1 MAKTISFDEM
11 ENYSAFKRTP
21 FFGLADDGDKAVV
34 RFYHTNGDDIEK
46 IPVHTVTVGDK
57 TLKVACLRAP
67 NEPADVCPL
76 CDEGNLVSPRMYI
89 KVLVYTP
96 DKAGYYTT
104 APELQIW
111 ERGKGFRKQ
120 IQSIINR
127 YASGNKALMDTV
139 FEIER
144 SGKKGDTKTIYN
156 IYKMDE
162 LDPTECPLPEPDE
175 LEEFNALGTIVADKT
190 EDDMNEYLNTGK
202 FPQVEKSQASSSA
215 RQNRASRIVEQEED
229 EEEQPIARPTGR
241 RVSQIQESS
250 VSTRPRRPS
259 RV

>member
-1 MAKTISFDEM
+1 MAKTISFDDM

-21 FFGLADDGDKAVV
+21 FFNLADDGDKAVV
-34 RFYHTNGDDIEK
+34 RFYHTTGDDIEK
-46 IPVHTVTVGDK
+46 IPIHTVTVGDK

-67 NEPADVCPL
+67 NEPAEVCPL
-76 CDEGNLVSPRMYI
+76 CEEGSLVSPRMYI

-162 LDPTECPLPEPDE
+162 LNADECPLPEPEDM
-175 LEEFNALGTIVADKT
+175 EEFNALGTIVADKS
-190 EDDMNEYLNTGK
+190 EDDMVEYLNTGK
-202 FPQVEKSQASSSA
+202 FPQTEKSDNAQPT
-215 RQNRASRIVEQEED
+215 RQTRGSRVVEDTED
-229 EEEQPIARPTGR
+229 EEEQVAARPTGR
-241 RVSQIQESS
+241 RVSQS
-250 VSTRPRRPS
+250 VEPTANMRPRRPS